1 MSTELLFTR
10 PAFYIFLLTVM
21 VGLSLLK
28 NKSAMRN
35 AFLFAASLF
44 FYWKTSAAFV
54 FLLLFST
61 VADWGIAAVMD
72 RSEHLQRRLWLTL
85 SVLINL
91 GLLGFFKYAYFFAD
105 SSAMLFDTSFRVES
119 ILLPVGIS
127 FYTFQTLSYSIDVYR
142 RKVAPVK
149 SLLDFGCYVTFF
161 PQLVAGPIVRAKD
174 FIPQLQSKYDLSRK
188 EFNLGVW
195 WILTG
200 LIKKIVIADY
210 IAMNLVDRVF
220 ANPTSYSGME
230 VLLGLYGYSLQV
242 YADFSGYSDIA
253 IGVALL
259 MGFRLA
265 KNFRSP
271 YKARNVGEF
280 WGRWH
285 ISLSTWLRDYLYI
298 PMGGSRRASMFSVIF
313 SIGIVLFAGLMF
325 REGEEVI
332 NLGVIFL
339 GGGML
344 MMICASGVMFTKW
357 GVKLATYINI
367 LATMIIGGLWHG
379 ASWNFL
385 LWGALNGVGLLV
397 YKIVGRHLPWAK
409 SEKFLARAWGV
420 ILTFNFITFTRI
432 WFRSGSSI
440 GWDTAAGDHNI
451 LTEWI
456 TANDLLYQITNHF
469 YDIPPLDLLKGHLI
483 VISLM
488 AGGYM
493 LHLMPTKIT
502 SKVINGFTTLHIT
515 VVFCITII
523 VAAILWKVG
532 AAAPAPFI
540 YFQF

>member
-21 VGLSLLK
+21 VGLSMLK
-28 NKSAMRN
+28 NKTAMRN

-61 VADWGIAAVMD
+61 VADWGIAAAMD
-72 RSEHLQRRLWLTL
+72 RSENLLRKLWLTL
-85 SVLINL
+85 SVFINL

-210 IAMNLVDRVF
+210 LAMNLVDRVF
-220 ANPTSYSGME
+220 ANPTSFSGME

-242 YADFSGYSDIA
+242 FADFSGYSDIA
-253 IGVALL
+253 IGVALI

-265 KNFRSP
+265 ENFRSP

-298 PMGGSRRASMFSVIF
+298 PMGGSRSASMFSVIF
-313 SIGIVLFAGLMF
+313 SIGMVLFAGLMF
-325 REGEEVI
+325 REGDEVM
-332 NLGVIFL
+332 NLGVIFS
-339 GGGML
+339 GGGVL
-344 MMICASGVMFTKW
+344 MMMYASGVMYTKW

-385 LWGALNGVGLLV
+385 LWGALNGIGLLV
-397 YKIVGRHLPWAK
+397 YKIIGRHLPWAN

-440 GWDTAAGDHNI
+440 GWNTTSGDHNV
-451 LTEWI
+451 LTEWF
-456 TANDLLYQITNHF
+456 TANDLLYQISNHF

-488 AGGYM
+488 VGGYM

-502 SKVINGFTTLHIT
+502 SKVINVFTSLPIT

-523 VAAILWKVG
+523 VATVLWKVG
-532 AAAPAPFI
+532 ASAPAPFI

>member
-1 MSTELLFTR
+1 
-10 PAFYIFLLTVM
+10 M
-21 VGLSLLK
+21 VGLSMLK
-28 NKSAMRN
+28 NKTAMRN

-61 VADWGIAAVMD
+61 IADWGIASLMD
-72 RSEHLQRRLWLTL
+72 KSEDLQRRLWLTL
-85 SVLINL
+85 SVSINL
-91 GLLGFFKYAYFFAD
+91 GLLGFFKYAYFFSD
-105 SSAMLFDTSFRVES
+105 TSTMLFDTSFRVES

-127 FYTFQTLSYSIDVYR
+127 FYTFQTLSYTIDVYN
-142 RKVAPVK
+142 RKIAPVK

-174 FIPQLQSKYDLSRK
+174 FIPQLRSKYDLTRK

-200 LIKKIVIADY
+200 LIKKIIIADY
-210 IAMNLVDRVF
+210 IAINLVDRVF

-242 YADFSGYSDIA
+242 FADFSGYSDIA
-253 IGVALL
+253 IGVALI

-265 KNFRSP
+265 DNFRSP

-280 WGRWH
+280 WNRWH

-298 PMGGSRRASMFSVIF
+298 PMGGSRSMSLFSSIFVICM
-313 SIGIVLFAGLMF
+313 VLFAGLIF
-325 REGEEVI
+325 REGEDVI
-332 NLGVIFL
+332 NIGVILL
-339 GGGML
+339 GSGVL
-344 MMICASGVMFTKW
+344 MMVYASGVMYQSW

-367 LATMIIGGLWHG
+367 MATMIIGGMWHG

-385 LWGALNGVGLLV
+385 LWGALNGVGLLI

-409 SEKFLARAWGV
+409 SERFLARAWGV

-432 WFRSGSSI
+432 WFRAGSST

-451 LTEWI
+451 LTEWF
-456 TANDLLYQITNHF
+456 TANDLLYQITYHF
-469 YDIPPLDLLKGHLI
+469 NDIPPLDLLKGHLI
-483 VISLM
+483 VILLM
-488 AGGYM
+488 VGGY
-493 LHLMPTKIT
+493 LFHLMPIKIT
-502 SKVINGFTTLHIT
+502 AKVKNWFTTLHIT
-515 VVFCITII
+515 AVFCITMI
-523 VAAILWKVG
+523 VAAVLCKVG
-532 AAAPAPFI
+532 AAAPIPFI